1 LAFVSDFLILASRLN
16 GPCGKLTGHH
26 DRTPNDQRS
35 DALNPTSQ
43 DYKDSM
49 DNKSEQLNP
58 ESETY
63 ESSRG
68 EE

>member
-1 LAFVSDFLILASRLN
+1 
-16 GPCGKLTGHH
+16 LTGHH